1 MNDLWGS
8 FQNFMNSFRKMMNNP
23 QQFVISQFGIPQEI
37 ANDPNKIIQKM
48 MSDGR
53 LSQSQYNAARYTAQQ
68 IQNNPMFGQFMK

>member
-1 MNDLWGS
+1 MNDPWGS
-8 FQNFMNSFRKMMNNP
+8 FQNFMNSFRQMMNNP
-23 QQFVISQFGIPQEI
+23 QQFVVSQLGIPQEI

-53 LSQSQYNAARYTAQQ
+53 LSQYQYNAARRTAQQ